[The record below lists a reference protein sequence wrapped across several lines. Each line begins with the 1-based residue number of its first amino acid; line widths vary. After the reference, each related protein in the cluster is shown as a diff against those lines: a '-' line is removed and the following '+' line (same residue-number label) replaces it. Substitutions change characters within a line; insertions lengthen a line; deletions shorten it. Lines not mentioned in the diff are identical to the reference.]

1 MSIHHKDGIR
11 LPEPS
16 AGDRATQVGSSH
28 HFTGQ
33 IVLGD
38 GPGRVVGLESHLE
51 MKAALILA
59 ARSSTD
65 ALFEQIAFEW
75 RDAEAASRIHYID
88 LVVRRSDGRWIGY
101 AVRPRGRV
109 TPAYLAELARIK
121 AQAIGAGFLSDL
133 RLFSE
138 DDVDPVA
145 LFNAK
150 LLHAVRVPDPDP
162 DAAVR
167 TVAARITG
175 VTTVGALVDETALAA
190 PAFGRSSGSS
200 GPATSCRSDT
210 CGSTVTR
217 RSARR
222 VLCPRSR
229 TLLTRALM
237 RARPHRRIRRS
248 RRADIPGKRRAAA
261 FFPSPQPPRGEGRTH
276 PSMKEK
282 HDGTVFQNR

>member
-1 MSIHHKDGIR
+1 MSIYDKDGIR

-38 GPGRVVGLESHLE
+38 GRGRVVGLESHLE

-75 RDAEAASRIHYID
+75 RDAEAASRIHYLD
-88 LVVRRSDGRWIGY
+88 LVVRRTDGRWIGY

-109 TPAYLAELARIK
+109 TPTYLADLARIK

-150 LLHAVRVPDPDP
+150 LLHAVRVPDPVP

-175 VTTVGALVDETALAA
+175 VTTVGALVHETGLGGAGFRAVVRLIRSGHLMPIRHVRIDRDTEVCKARALPPIPDAPDQNPDAGAAHGAAA
-190 PAFGRSSGSS
+190 PA
-200 GPATSCRSDT
+200 
-210 CGSTVTR
+210 
-217 RSARR
+217 
-222 VLCPRSR
+222 
-229 TLLTRALM
+229 
-237 RARPHRRIRRS
+237 
-248 RRADIPGKRRAAA
+248 
-261 FFPSPQPPRGEGRTH
+261 H
-276 PSMKEK
+276 PSVEA
-282 HDGTVFQNR
+282 R

>member
-88 LVVRRSDGRWIGY
+88 LVVRRTDGRWIGY

-175 VTTVGALVDETALAA
+175 VTTVGALVDETGLGGAAFRAVVRLIRSGHLMPIGHVRIDRDTEVCKARALPPITDAPDQSPDAGAAA
-190 PAFGRSSGSS
+190 PA
-200 GPATSCRSDT
+200 
-210 CGSTVTR
+210 
-217 RSARR
+217 
-222 VLCPRSR
+222 
-229 TLLTRALM
+229 
-237 RARPHRRIRRS
+237 
-248 RRADIPGKRRAAA
+248 
-261 FFPSPQPPRGEGRTH
+261 H
-276 PSMKEK
+276 PSAEA
-282 HDGTVFQNR
+282 R